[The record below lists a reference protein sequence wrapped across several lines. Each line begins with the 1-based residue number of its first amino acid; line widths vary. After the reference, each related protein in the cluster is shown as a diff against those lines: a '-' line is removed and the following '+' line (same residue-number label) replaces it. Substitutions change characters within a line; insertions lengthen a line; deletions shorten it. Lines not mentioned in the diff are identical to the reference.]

1 LNALP
6 PDDDGDLIMLLL
18 ALSCERTRALDE
30 QLVEMLM
37 SGDLSGALRV
47 GMERLERSS
56 SQANALCRAEVGRL
70 LGRAL
75 LAADRAEDAE
85 ELFQRLV
92 RDYESL
98 SRGAVRWYASLD
110 QAVLALHVGRPGR
123 AAEAWNLVADDEA
136 APTDLRIEAMAGLAQ
151 VLLQL
156 GEHRRAALALRQAGQ
171 LAEAAGLQAIQDV
184 VAMLEVE
191 LAARCRLVTSEGI
204 RDYALIVSEAH
215 GEANNAERLVQ
226 ALETQALRMVHRP
239 LAAHG
244 LAVLQLLVSGQPH
257 ASAGRAQ
264 LGSELRWLHE
274 HGYRALEEEL
284 RIMSALALL
293 AREQARA
300 AMEVLGPLGDGA
312 GGLRGQR
319 HGCELLY
326 CQSRAQVT
334 AGCYVEALRTYKDY
348 ARESLYRTIRERALV
363 PRSRFVERALEAEQ
377 GDAAMLRLPLRYRRA
392 YRYIIERL
400 ADSTLSIRQVAAHI
414 DVTERALQA
423 AFRKYLGMTPGE
435 LIRHRRLNGIRNDL
449 LDAAGTHGVLDT
461 AARWGMAHRT
471 AVARG
476 YRRQF
481 SETPAE
487 TLGVIA

>member
-1 LNALP
+1 ML
-6 PDDDGDLIMLLL
+6 LLL
-18 ALSCERTRALDE
+18 ALTCERARALDE
-30 QLVEMLM
+30 HLVEMLM
-37 SGDLSGALRV
+37 SGDLAGALRV
-47 GMERLERSS
+47 GMERLERSA
-56 SQANALCRAEVGRL
+56 SQTDALRHAEVGRL

-85 ELFQRLV
+85 ELFQRLA
-92 RDYESL
+92 REYEGL

-110 QAVLALHVGRPGR
+110 QAALALHVGRPGR

-136 APTDLRIEAMAGLAQ
+136 APADLRIEAMAGLAQ

-156 GEHRRAALALRQAGQ
+156 GEHRRAALTLGQARR
-171 LAEAAGLQAIQDV
+171 LAQAAGLPGVQDV

-204 RDYALIVSEAH
+204 GDYALNVSEAH
-215 GEANNAERLVQ
+215 GEAHTAEGLVQ
-226 ALETQALRMVHRP
+226 ALGAQALRMARRP
-239 LAAHG
+239 LVVRC
-244 LAVLQLLVSGQPH
+244 LAVLQLLVGGQPH

-284 RIMSALALL
+284 RIVSALALL
-293 AREQARA
+293 AREDARA
-300 AMEVLGPLGDGA
+300 ALEVLGPLGHGE

-326 CQSRAQVT
+326 CQSRAQVI
-334 AGCYVEALRTYKDY
+334 AGSHLEALRTYKDY
-348 ARESLYRTIRERALV
+348 ARESLYRTMRERALV

-423 AFRKYLGMTPGE
+423 AFRKYLGMTPAE
-435 LIRHRRLNGIRNDL
+435 LIRYRRMSGIRNDL
-449 LDAAGTHGVLDT
+449 LDQGGAHGVLDT
-461 AARWGMAHRT
+461 AARWGMANRSTLAHS
-471 AVARG
+471 
-476 YRRQF
+476 YRQQF
-481 SETPAE
+481 SETPTA
-487 TLGVIA
+487 TLRGLA